1 VRSRLLGSLLV
12 SGMIHAGLFVAAL
25 LAIEW
30 MASHAGPV
38 DIDMASSS
46 LLMRVAPAS
55 AGQHRPS
62 PPLKLWLADA
72 KGRHQ
77 ALKPAPQAV
86 TEAAEEEVSGPP
98 CPPPCPD
105 NAGDW
110 VPAANLGRQPA
121 WTEGQISEEDYPAEM
136 RRGHKEGLVVVDVL
150 IDAKGQ
156 VRGTSLVKGSEPDFN
171 NLVVQRLAQS
181 SFSPAR
187 DRSGHVVPCR
197 ARIPIKFQLN

>member
-1 VRSRLLGSLLV
+1 MRLLGSVLV
-12 SGMIHAGLFVAAL
+12 SGLIHAGLFVAAL

-30 MASHAGPV
+30 MAAHAGPV

-46 LLMRVAPAS
+46 LLMRVALPS
-55 AGQHRPS
+55 AGRARPA
-62 PPLKLWLADA
+62 PQLKLWMVDA

-77 ALKPAPQAV
+77 ALKPAPQPV
-86 TEAAEEEVSGPP
+86 TEAAEEETAGAP
-98 CPPPCPD
+98 CPPPCPES
-105 NAGDW
+105 AGDW

-121 WTEGQISEEDYPAEM
+121 WTEGQISQEDYPSEM

-156 VRGTSLVKGSEPDFN
+156 VRGTNLVKGSEPDFN
-171 NLVVQRLAQS
+171 NLVVQHLAQS